1 MSLAVDFVPGCQSV
15 VIVQTESGWAGEV
28 LAPSQAGNLWLQL
41 LSPSPQVDILIRQ
54 QCISLGWWGVEEGE
68 HISRWSSNCET
79 HCWLDTGLSLGDS
92 SEDTNQAL
100 ENRVKTG

>member
-68 HISRWSSNCET
+68 HISRWSSNCKRLIAGWT
-79 HCWLDTGLSLGDS
+79 LVSLWGI
-92 SEDTNQAL
+92 A
-100 ENRVKTG
+100 VKTQIKPMKIE